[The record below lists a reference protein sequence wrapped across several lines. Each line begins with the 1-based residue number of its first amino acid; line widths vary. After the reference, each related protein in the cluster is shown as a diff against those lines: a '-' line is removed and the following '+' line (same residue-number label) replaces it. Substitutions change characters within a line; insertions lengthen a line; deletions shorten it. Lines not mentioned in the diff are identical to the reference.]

1 MRNEVI
7 ATAKADA
14 DRDTNKFVW
23 VGSGCLVSGIAT
35 FLPKGYWLLPL
46 SFVPRFYQPG
56 PPPARLVG
64 KSPEYVATYVA
75 AYKSERGEKPSESRG
90 HGMSDR
96 HAYALVDN
104 KRWDNVSS
112 EPRFNPI
119 YKLWMDTQNRRH
131 TMIRIY
137 FFALLAT
144 FAIGC
149 GIIDLDPCTYEVG
162 ETLGTCCTRNRFCEL
177 N

>member
-1 MRNEVI
+1 MKRISPLYTLVIFIMFLMFSTSFSSFGQSSFARNEVI

-46 SFVPRFYQPG
+46 SVVPRFYQPG

-75 AYKSERGEKPSESRG
+75 AYKSERGRSQANLA
-90 HGMSDR
+90 GMGC
-96 HAYALVDN
+96 LTGTLT
-104 KRWDNVSS
+104 
-112 EPRFNPI
+112 
-119 YKLWMDTQNRRH
+119 LWL
-131 TMIRIY
+131 IIK
-137 FFALLAT
+137 
-144 FAIGC
+144 G
-149 GIIDLDPCTYEVG
+149 GIM
-162 ETLGTCCTRNRFCEL
+162 
-177 N
+177 